1 MQNLIQLDEYPVKDA
16 LHILLQDKTTGKNI
30 IFATEAYSE
39 LGEKLS
45 SYIDTFKRSHAD
57 ENAEH

>member
-45 SYIDTFKRSHAD
+45 SYIDTFNR
-57 ENAEH
+57 